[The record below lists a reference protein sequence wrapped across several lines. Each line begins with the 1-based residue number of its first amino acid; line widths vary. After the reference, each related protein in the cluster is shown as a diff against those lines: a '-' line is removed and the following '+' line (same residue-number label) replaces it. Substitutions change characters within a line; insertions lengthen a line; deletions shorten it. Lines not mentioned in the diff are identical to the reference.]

1 MHALKIFN
9 INRLIAANCYHVI
22 YKNGQRKIR
31 QIKMLL
37 SIKMSLAQKQENTML
52 AGKNNFA

>member
-1 MHALKIFN
+1 M
-9 INRLIAANCYHVI
+9 
-22 YKNGQRKIR
+22 KNGQRKIR

-52 AGKNNFA
+52 AVKNNFA